1 MKITI
6 TTINDETIVDFF
18 SPCRSCL
25 YWEAPNIDRIP
36 DDEAFAIKQQWFKR
50 TRESFGNCGKLLY
63 INGRPAAYTQYCL
76 PHLLE
81 RVTEY
86 SYVLPVSLDAL
97 LISCLYVYKGYRK
110 NGLGTRLLQ
119 AVVDE
124 VKERGYDAVETYA
137 RDDSPN
143 NCSGPTAFYCKNGFT
158 IRKKKRWGHAVFSLV
173 RCEFRV

>member
-6 TTINDETIVDFF
+6 TTINDETIADLFT
-18 SPCRSCL
+18 PCRSCL

-36 DDEAFAIKQQWFKR
+36 DDEAFSIKQQWFKR
-50 TRESFGNCGKLLY
+50 TREKFGDCGKLLY

-81 RVTEY
+81 HAAEY
-86 SYVLPVSLDAL
+86 ARVLPVSPDAI
-97 LISCLYVYKGYRK
+97 LISCLYVCKGYRK

-119 AVVDE
+119 AVVNE
-124 VKERGYDAVETYA
+124 VKERGYHAVETCA

-143 NCSGPTAFYCKNGFT
+143 NCSGPTAFYCKNGFY
-158 IRKKKRWGHAVFSLV
+158 IRKKRVWEHAVISLV
-173 RCEFRV
+173 RCDL